1 MFIHNLLGVQPDN
14 PAQLG
19 GKIYEMMGMA
29 LSGKWSGPAQFQSTG
44 TQPHAPETVEAEVV
58 QPAEAGGHK

>member
-1 MFIHNLLGVQPDN
+1 LTHFVGVQPDN

-29 LSGKWSGPAQFQSTG
+29 LSGKWSSPNQFESIQN
-44 TQPHAPETVEAEVV
+44 QLHVLETVEAVLFELTESGN
-58 QPAEAGGHK
+58 QK